1 MATLYITEFLS
12 STPSGVGVPVGQYP
26 AIARQ
31 TVAIGGAS
39 VQSAQFNTKTTFVRV
54 HTDSVCSVLVDLV
67 TNNPTATTAD
77 ERLAANQTEYFGI
90 PYNSGMQLAVI
101 SNS

>member
-1 MATLYITEFLS
+1 
-12 STPSGVGVPVGQYP
+12 
-26 AIARQ
+26 
-31 TVAIGGAS
+31 
-39 VQSAQFNTKTTFVRV
+39 V
-54 HTDSVCSVLVDLV
+54 HTDSICSVLVDLV